1 MRMKGRVISK
11 GGGRASGE
19 AVVSKMP
26 LTFLGGVDPVTGE
39 VIERGHE
46 LLGRSMQGKVLVIPR
61 GKGSTVGTYVLYQM
75 KKNGTAPAGI
85 IAVEADEMVAT
96 GAILAGIPMMDSL
109 ERDPLEL
116 KSGTIVTMDTVE
128 GSVEVRT

>member
-1 MRMKGRVISK
+1 MRIRGRIISK
-11 GGGRASGE
+11 GRGRAEGR
-19 AVVSKMP
+19 AVVSKIP
-26 LTFLGGVDPVTGE
+26 VTFLGGVDPATGR
-39 VIERGHE
+39 ITERGHP
-46 LLGRSMQGKVLVIPR
+46 LFDTSIKDAILIIPR

-85 IAVEADEMVAT
+85 IAREADEMVAT

-109 ERDPLEL
+109 ETNPLEI
-116 KSGTIVTMDTVE
+116 KAGTPVTMDTVE